1 MREYKKEVITIIVLF
16 MLIFISAVG
25 TIEYANYVINSN
37 LKHTKVE
44 PYNY

>member
-1 MREYKKEVITIIVLF
+1 MREYKKEVITVVVLF
-16 MLIFISAVG
+16 MLVFISAIG

-37 LKHTKVE
+37 LKSEKTV